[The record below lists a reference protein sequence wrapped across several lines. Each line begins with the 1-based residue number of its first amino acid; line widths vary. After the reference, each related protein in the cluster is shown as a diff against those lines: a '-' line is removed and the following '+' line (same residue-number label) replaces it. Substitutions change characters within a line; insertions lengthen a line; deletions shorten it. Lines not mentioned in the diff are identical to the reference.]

1 MTTIPPDPI
10 FAAAVAL
17 HQAGR
22 LDEARRHYGDILH
35 RDPLHAGALHLLGVL
50 SHQAGH
56 PGGAIDLIRRAIKV
70 KPDYAE
76 AHANLGVILQA
87 AGHLAEAEESLRQ
100 AVICNPRSAQHLT
113 CLGVALQA
121 CGKAAEAEACHR
133 RALGLDAGHADA
145 WSNLGMALKS
155 LGRLDDAE
163 AAYRRALA
171 LRPGHADALVNLG
184 TLLEARDHLDEAVA
198 CWRQA
203 LDLQPGHSDAWS
215 NLANALQALD
225 RPEEAVAAYDQAL
238 ALAPQHPE
246 AHWNR
251 ALALLSMGVF
261 REGWREY
268 EWRWRRPDMLDQ
280 AREFLQPPWM
290 GQPLDGETVLLHAE
304 QGLGDSLQFIRYAPL
319 VAARGG
325 RVVIE
330 THPELARL
338 FARAA
343 GIERIVLRGGPL
355 PPFDFH
361 APLLSLPRLFGTT
374 LETIPADIPYLTADP
389 AARAGWR
396 ERLASLPGRRI
407 GVVWAGSPTHANDRR
422 RSASLADLAPL
433 AALGGAAGFV
443 SLQKGFE
450 PGGAAPFPLNVFPL
464 GDFAD
469 TAALVSELDLV
480 VAVDTAVAHLAGA
493 LGRPGFVLL
502 PYAADW
508 RWLRHR
514 ADSPWYPTL
523 RLFRQPRRGD
533 WVAVLRDVAAAIAAM
548 E

>member
-1 MTTIPPDPI
+1 MTAHQTDTP
-10 FAAAVAL
+10 FAEAL
-17 HQAGR
+17 ASHQAGR
-22 LDEARRHYGDILH
+22 LDEARRGYDDILKG
-35 RDPLHAGALHLLGVL
+35 DPLHAGALHLLGVL
-50 SHQAGH
+50 SHQSGH
-56 PGGAIDLIRRAIKV
+56 AAGAIDLVRRAVEV

-87 AGHLAEAEESLRQ
+87 AGHLAEAEESLRN
-100 AVICNPRSAQHLT
+100 AVVCDPRSPQHLT

-121 CGKAAEAEACHR
+121 NGKAAEAAFCHR
-133 RALGLDAGHADA
+133 HALRVDAGHADA
-145 WSNLGMALKS
+145 WSNWGIALKS
-155 LGRLDDAE
+155 LGQLDEAE
-163 AAYRRALA
+163 RAYRRALA

-184 TLLEARDHLDEAVA
+184 TLLEARDRLDEAVD

-203 LDLQPGHSDAWS
+203 LDSQPGHADAWS

-225 RPEEAVAAYDQAL
+225 RPEEAVAAYDRAL
-238 ALAPQHPE
+238 AQAPQHPE

-251 ALALLSMGVF
+251 GLALLSMGQF

-268 EWRWRRPDMLDQ
+268 EWRWRRPDMVTQ

-304 QGLGDSLQFIRYAPL
+304 QGLGDSLQFIRYAPM

-330 THPELARL
+330 THAELARL
-338 FARAA
+338 CASAA
-343 GIERIVLRGGPL
+343 GIERIVVRGGPL

-361 APLLSLPRLFGTT
+361 APLLSLPRLLGTT
-374 LETIPADIPYLTADP
+374 LETIPADIPYLEADP
-389 AARAGWR
+389 AARDRWR
-396 ERLASLPGRRI
+396 DRLAGLSGRRI
-407 GVVWAGSPTHANDRR
+407 GVVWQGSRTHANDRR
-422 RSASLADLAPL
+422 RSLALANLAPL
-433 AALGGAAGFV
+433 ARLGGSVTFV
-443 SLQKGFE
+443 SLQKGFTGE
-450 PGGAAPFPLNVFPL
+450 APFPLEAFPL

-480 VAVDTAVAHLAGA
+480 IAVDTAVAHLTGA

-523 RLFRQPRRGD
+523 RLFRQPRPGD
-533 WVAVLRDVAAAIAAM
+533 WASVVDAVAAVLSQG
-548 E
+548 